1 MEVAASSDASGG
13 EFAKFSDAMR
23 RILSVKP
30 EQIKAAKEQK
40 RKHVP
45 AKKRGRSKH

>member
-1 MEVAASSDASGG
+1 MTPQSS
-13 EFAKFSDAMR
+13 EFSRFSDSVR

-40 RKHVP
+40 RKHGP
-45 AKKRGRSKH
+45 TKARRRRKGA